1 MGTLPKHSVWES
13 HHGLIL
19 VKPSICLG
27 QLIGGNS
34 QCYCWWITLPYA
46 CKNESMYAPMWFSKT
61 LFMDYHNNSH
71 AHAHT
76 YTFLMYVCYDIL
88 HFFSQAYFLL
98 SVLCRNKY
106 SRWHNGEIISYFILN
121 IILRVYGLS
130 SYRTR
135 AKNGTIDVN
144 IMDRVQSMWRW
155 RWCLCGTVYA
165 RSFHGPNPQKYSTF
179 LE

>member
-1 MGTLPKHSVWES
+1 MWSYVIGRHTLLFLIGEGSTTRYIWNTSCSFTNFWIEEMLFSMGTLPKHSVWES

-98 SVLCRNKY
+98 SVLCINKS
-106 SRWHNGEIISYFILN
+106 SRWHNGDIISYFILN
-121 IILRVYGLS
+121 II
-130 SYRTR
+130 
-135 AKNGTIDVN
+135 
-144 IMDRVQSMWRW
+144 
-155 RWCLCGTVYA
+155 
-165 RSFHGPNPQKYSTF
+165 
-179 LE
+179 